1 MPAWRWIPRILPRL
15 GFGCLLRAP
24 IRKLPRA
31 SYTALPRF
39 PAWYSLRFLPRPA
52 VPLVRSIRRFPADRN
67 DASNVCRLSER
78 ENPLHGD
85 ILTSFAVLA
94 PSIFD
99 SRCNNVK
106 ALGICTHSTYERSLT
121 ASSTVMKD
129 RKAFHT
135 VKRQKQTRGTAH
147 FPPALLIPSPGGGAT
162 AGRSPGEEKFQ
173 LPAPPSFLLLVS
185 VCRMVPIG
193 FVVKR
198 SQPGQPSAQNVEQ
211 IQSCLINFSLAAY
224 RSWKLVQLFIR
235 ALAKRL
241 GHQVVRSAIDASNMR
256 FVFRMLR
263 ATGTR
268 FFYRYPT
275 RLSKFA
281 DRLGGSCEIT
291 VPQCESH
298 CRTFMEVV
306 GAGDII
312 QKELI
317 ILRY

>member
-1 MPAWRWIPRILPRL
+1 MLAAIRSTAQQPRAPQNASPAPAATASSPSRPQNCQRNTKMRLASTLTRHPWNDTRHELEHAEITETFAAVPAWRWIPRILPRL
-15 GFGCLLRAP
+15 GFGYLLRAP

-78 ENPLHGD
+78 ENPLHRD

-147 FPPALLIPSPGGGAT
+147 F
-162 AGRSPGEEKFQ
+162 
-173 LPAPPSFLLLVS
+173 LP
-185 VCRMVPIG
+185 
-193 FVVKR
+193 
-198 SQPGQPSAQNVEQ
+198 
-211 IQSCLINFSLAAY
+211 
-224 RSWKLVQLFIR
+224 LF
-235 ALAKRL
+235 
-241 GHQVVRSAIDASNMR
+241 
-256 FVFRMLR
+256 
-263 ATGTR
+263 
-268 FFYRYPT
+268 
-275 RLSKFA
+275 
-281 DRLGGSCEIT
+281 
-291 VPQCESH
+291 
-298 CRTFMEVV
+298 
-306 GAGDII
+306 
-312 QKELI
+312 
-317 ILRY
+317 